1 MDLHAQ
7 VKFEAQTVELLH
19 SQCKAPSSN
28 LSTTGGKKKKEQNPK
43 NQFQRNTQTAKGGLT
58 LFLKVFVFWQ
68 HWGLN

>member
-1 MDLHAQ
+1 MQSPEFKPQYH
-7 VKFEAQTVELLH
+7 
-19 SQCKAPSSN
+19 
-28 LSTTGGKKKKEQNPK
+28 GGKKKKEQNPK